1 VENARENYLVRKMIH
16 MKLEP
21 IERKTG
27 LTSETFKPF
36 LEERQPI
43 IFTDLI
49 ADWPASSKWTPDFF
63 KNEYGNLK
71 VPVYSSNYSKPG
83 KTYMVAD
90 KVMELKDFIE
100 VMEAGPTDLR
110 MFLFNIFKH
119 APELC
124 EDYQTYDIMSGFI
137 KSFPFMFFGGQ
148 GSKVA
153 LHYDIDLSHVFL
165 NQIHGRKRVVL
176 FPPDQTRNIYRHPYT
191 VASYIDVNNPNY
203 EEFPALK
210 KARGYECML
219 EPGET
224 LFMPSGYWH
233 YIEYTDFG
241 YSISLRAN
249 ESLVRRAKGLY
260 KIATHF
266 LVDKGMNKIM
276 GQKWREMKSK
286 MAKERA
292 AESL

>member
-1 VENARENYLVRKMIH
+1 MIL
-16 MKLEP
+16 KAV
-21 IERKTG
+21 ERKTG
-27 LTSETFKPF
+27 FTRETFKPF
-36 LEERQPI
+36 LEKRVPI

-49 ADWPASSKWTPDFF
+49 APWPATKKWTPDFF
-63 KNEYGNLK
+63 KENYGDLK

-90 KVMELKDFIE
+90 KTMELKDFIE
-100 VMEAGPTDLR
+100 TMEQGPTDLR

-124 EDYQTYDIMSGFI
+124 KDYQSLDIMPGFI
-137 KSFPFMFFGGQ
+137 SSFPFMFFGGE

-176 FPPDQTRNIYRHPYT
+176 FAPEQTTNIYRHPYT
-191 VASYIDVNNPNY
+191 VASYIDVNNPDY
-203 EEFPALK
+203 EKHPALK
-210 KARGYECML
+210 KVTGYECML

-249 ESLVRRAKGLY
+249 ESMTRRAKGLY

-276 GQKWREMKSK
+276 GQRWRKIK
-286 MAKERA
+286 ADMAKKRA
-292 AESL
+292 EKGELV